1 MSFLEYFSDLWVP
14 EPNTGCFLWIGSVD
28 YQGYA
33 RRSIGNKSHRM
44 NRLVCEEIHGPP
56 PTPKH
61 EAAHATPIGC
71 VGRVCISPDHLRW
84 ATSTE
89 NKQDMTAEARS
100 EKARKGRAGMTPER
114 RREIAL
120 KGRRTREGI

>member
-1 MSFLEYFSDLWVP
+1 VSFLEHFSDLWVP
-14 EPNTGCFLWIGSVD
+14 EPNTGCFLWLGSLD
-28 YQGYA
+28 FEGYA
-33 RRSIGNKSHRM
+33 RRSIGDKMYRM
-44 NRLVCEEIHGPP
+44 NRLVCEETHGSP

-71 VGRVCISPDHLRW
+71 VGRSCISPEHLRW

-89 NKQDMTAEARS
+89 NKRDMTPEARS
-100 EKARKGRAGMTPER
+100 EKARKGRAGMTLER